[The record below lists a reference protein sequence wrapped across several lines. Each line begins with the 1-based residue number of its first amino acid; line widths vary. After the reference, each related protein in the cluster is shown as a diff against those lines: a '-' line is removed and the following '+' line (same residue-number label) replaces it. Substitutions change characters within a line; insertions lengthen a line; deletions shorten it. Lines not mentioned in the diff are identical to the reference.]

1 MHILILLT
9 RKALETECVLNLQI
23 SEHLCPEYV
32 DHCAL
37 LGYYAPSSDNFLPT
51 FRDNLSG
58 PSWGFKNPNPED
70 GTVMLSRNV
79 DKKLP
84 LLPA

>member
-1 MHILILLT
+1 MQILILLT

-23 SEHLCPEYV
+23 SEHLCPKYV
-32 DHCAL
+32 NCCAL
-37 LGYYAPSSDNFLPT
+37 LGYYTASSDYLLPK
-51 FRDNLSG
+51 FRDNLSD
-58 PSWGFKNPNPED
+58 PSSGFKNPNPED
-70 GTVMLSRNV
+70 GTVMLSLNV